1 MDLLNQEKNME
12 SRETLAA
19 LSEGMADAV
28 AKAGR
33 SVVRVHGRRRR
44 PGSGVVYAE
53 DLVLTAGHVL
63 EREEDLSV
71 ETADGRTL
79 AARFVGR
86 DHSSDLAVLRVEGLG
101 VEAAT
106 PAEGEAR
113 VGQISLAVA
122 SPGRGEGPRA
132 TFGIVSSVGGP
143 VKTRRGPRLERYIQ
157 TDASPYPGLSG
168 GPLVDVDGDVVG
180 VMVAGWGRGAAFAV
194 PADLAWRVA
203 GTLKERGTVKQGY
216 LGILSQP
223 VRLPDGGRLGLTQKG
238 GLLVVGVEDGS
249 PADQGGLMVGDIV
262 ATLDGQPAEDTDDLL
277 VLLSGE
283 RVGRSVPVKVVRG
296 GEPQELNVTVGER
309 G

>member
-1 MDLLNQEKNME
+1 ME
-12 SRETLAA
+12 STQRTLAA
-19 LSEGMADAV
+19 LSDGMADAV
-28 AKAGR
+28 AGAGK

-44 PGSGVVYAE
+44 PGSGVVYAPG
-53 DLVLTAGHVL
+53 LVLTAGHVL
-63 EREEDLSV
+63 ERDEDLSV

-79 AARFVGR
+79 PARLIGR
-86 DHSSDLAVLRVEGLG
+86 DHSTDLAVLRVENLD

-122 SPGRGEGPRA
+122 SPGRGDGPRA
-132 TFGIVSSVGGP
+132 TLGIVSSVGGP
-143 VKTRRGPRLERYIQ
+143 IRTRRGPRLERYIQ

-168 GPLVDVDGDVVG
+168 GPLVDVGGKVVG
-180 VMVAGWGRGAAFAV
+180 IMVAGWGRGAAFAV

-203 GTLKERGTVKQGY
+203 GTLQERGTVKRGY

-223 VRLPDGGRLGLTQKG
+223 VRLPEGGLDLTQKG

-249 PADQGGLMVGDIV
+249 PAGRGGLMVGDIV
-262 ATLDGQPAEDTDDLL
+262 ATLDGQPVEDTDDLL
-277 VLLSGE
+277 VLLSGD
-283 RVGRSVPVKVVRG
+283 RVGRPVPVRVVRG
-296 GEPQELNVTVGER
+296 GEPREVEITVGER